1 MFVIIVNQILKMLL
15 LLLLGCLCF
24 RMRLIDENGS
34 KVLANL
40 LLMVV
45 NPMLAIVSLQ
55 TEYSAHLAQGL
66 LVAYLLAFLTHLVAA
81 ILSTVL
87 IRTTGNPDCGI
98 DRFAS
103 MYSNCGFIGI
113 PLVQSILGNE
123 GVLYLT
129 AYMTVFNF
137 FSWTHGIMIMTGTF
151 SLKELKKGLLSPM
164 IFASILGVV
173 FFFGR
178 IHIPYLLIFT
188 TTSTDHALEGFRVRA
203 MHYLVKPYTEEMIS
217 DLIDEILA
225 RLPSTE
231 RYMTLKL
238 NGTEVPLPFS
248 SFIYAEHFSHMI
260 HIHTTQDAVLTVR
273 QSFRDFTAPLKTD
286 ERFFLCSR
294 GTVVNL
300 AHAVDFDG
308 TVFQLD
314 DGSRVSVSRDL
325 SKSARQTFMKFLFE
339 KEVRL

>member
-178 IHIPYLLIFT
+178 IHIPYLLLDSMNYVAGMNTPLAMLIAGISVAQTDLLSMLRNQKLYLISASKLLLMPALLLVVLVLIPFDPMVGCTMLVASACPVAASGTAFALRFHKNSLYASELYAFT
-188 TTSTDHALEGFRVRA
+188 TVTS
-203 MHYLVKPYTEEMIS
+203 LVTIPLFVFAAER
-217 DLIDEILA
+217 LIL
-225 RLPSTE
+225 
-231 RYMTLKL
+231 
-238 NGTEVPLPFS
+238 
-248 SFIYAEHFSHMI
+248 
-260 HIHTTQDAVLTVR
+260 
-273 QSFRDFTAPLKTD
+273 
-286 ERFFLCSR
+286 
-294 GTVVNL
+294 
-300 AHAVDFDG
+300 
-308 TVFQLD
+308 
-314 DGSRVSVSRDL
+314 
-325 SKSARQTFMKFLFE
+325 
-339 KEVRL
+339 

>member
-113 PLVQSILGNE
+113 PLVQSICENG
-123 GVLYLT
+123 
-129 AYMTVFNF
+129 
-137 FSWTHGIMIMTGTF
+137 
-151 SLKELKKGLLSPM
+151 
-164 IFASILGVV
+164 
-173 FFFGR
+173 
-178 IHIPYLLIFT
+178 
-188 TTSTDHALEGFRVRA
+188 D
-203 MHYLVKPYTEEMIS
+203 
-217 DLIDEILA
+217 
-225 RLPSTE
+225 
-231 RYMTLKL
+231 
-238 NGTEVPLPFS
+238 NGTPAALDINSITGQAFISLAQAVVTVTNKRNREMAATKIVEV
-248 SFIYAEHFSHMI
+248 
-260 HIHTTQDAVLTVR
+260 
-273 QSFRDFTAPLKTD
+273 K
-286 ERFFLCSR
+286 
-294 GTVVNL
+294 
-300 AHAVDFDG
+300 
-308 TVFQLD
+308 
-314 DGSRVSVSRDL
+314 
-325 SKSARQTFMKFLFE
+325 K
-339 KEVRL
+339 

>member
-81 ILSTVL
+81 ILSTIL
-87 IRTTGNPDCGI
+87 IRTTDNPDCGI

-129 AYMTVFNF
+129 AYMTVFNI
-137 FSWTHGIMIMTGTF
+137 FSWTHGMMVMTGNF
-151 SLKELKKGLLSPM
+151 SPKELLKGLLSPM
-164 IFASILGVV
+164 ILSSLLGLLLFFAEIRIPALLADSMNYVASMNTPLAMMIAGISVAQTDL
-173 FFFGR
+173 FGMLKNKKM
-178 IHIPYLLIFT
+178 YLISLLKLLVLPAIVLI
-188 TTSTDHALEGFRVRA
+188 G
-203 MHYLVKPYTEEMIS
+203 
-217 DLIDEILA
+217 LA
-225 RLPSTE
+225 AAHLPSTVACTILVAAACPVAATGTAFALRFQKNYRYASELYAFTTIASLVTIPLLMFVAE
-231 RYMTLKL
+231 RIL
-238 NGTEVPLPFS
+238 
-248 SFIYAEHFSHMI
+248 
-260 HIHTTQDAVLTVR
+260 
-273 QSFRDFTAPLKTD
+273 
-286 ERFFLCSR
+286 
-294 GTVVNL
+294 
-300 AHAVDFDG
+300 
-308 TVFQLD
+308 
-314 DGSRVSVSRDL
+314 
-325 SKSARQTFMKFLFE
+325 
-339 KEVRL
+339 

>member
-178 IHIPYLLIFT
+178 IHIPYLLLDSMNYVAGMNTPLAMMIAGI
-188 TTSTDHALEGFRVRA
+188 SVAQTDLFG
-203 MHYLVKPYTEEMIS
+203 MLKNKKMYLIS
-217 DLIDEILA
+217 LLKLLVLPAIVLIGLA
-225 RLPSTE
+225 AAHLPSTVACTILVAAACPVAATGTAFALRFQKNYRYASELYAFTTIASLVTIPLLMFVAE
-231 RYMTLKL
+231 RIL
-238 NGTEVPLPFS
+238 
-248 SFIYAEHFSHMI
+248 
-260 HIHTTQDAVLTVR
+260 
-273 QSFRDFTAPLKTD
+273 
-286 ERFFLCSR
+286 
-294 GTVVNL
+294 
-300 AHAVDFDG
+300 
-308 TVFQLD
+308 
-314 DGSRVSVSRDL
+314 
-325 SKSARQTFMKFLFE
+325 
-339 KEVRL
+339 

>member
-24 RMRLIDENGS
+24 RMKLIDETGS

-66 LVAYLLAFLTHLVAA
+66 LVAYLLAFLTHLVAS
-81 ILSTVL
+81 ILSTGL
-87 IRTTGNPDCGI
+87 IRTTDNPDCGI

-137 FSWTHGIMIMTGTF
+137 FSWTHGVMIMTGTF

-164 IFASILGVV
+164 ILASILGVI
-173 FFFGR
+173 FFFGK
-178 IHIPYLLIFT
+178 IHIPDLLLDSMNYVAGMNTPLAMLIAGISVAQTNLLSMLRNRKLYLISASKLLIMPALLLAVLALIPVDPMVGCTMLVAAACPVAATGTAFALRFHKNALYASELYAFT
-188 TTSTDHALEGFRVRA
+188 TIAS
-203 MHYLVKPYTEEMIS
+203 LVTIPLFVFAAER
-217 DLIDEILA
+217 LIL
-225 RLPSTE
+225 
-231 RYMTLKL
+231 
-238 NGTEVPLPFS
+238 
-248 SFIYAEHFSHMI
+248 
-260 HIHTTQDAVLTVR
+260 
-273 QSFRDFTAPLKTD
+273 
-286 ERFFLCSR
+286 
-294 GTVVNL
+294 
-300 AHAVDFDG
+300 
-308 TVFQLD
+308 
-314 DGSRVSVSRDL
+314 
-325 SKSARQTFMKFLFE
+325 
-339 KEVRL
+339 

>member
-24 RMRLIDENGS
+24 RMKLIDETGS

-66 LVAYLLAFLTHLVAA
+66 LVAYLLAFLTHLVAS
-81 ILSTVL
+81 ILSTIL

-129 AYMTVFNF
+129 AYMTIFNF
-137 FSWTHGIMIMTGTF
+137 FSWTHGIIIMTGTF
-151 SLKELKKGLLSPM
+151 SWKELKKGLLSPM
-164 IFASILGVV
+164 IFASVLGVV

-178 IHIPYLLIFT
+178 IHIPDLLLDSMNYVAGMNTPLAMLIAGISVAQTSLLSMLRNRKLYLISASKLLIMPALLLIVLALIPVDPMVGCTMLVAAACPVAATGTAFALRFHKNALYASELYAFT
-188 TTSTDHALEGFRVRA
+188 TIAS
-203 MHYLVKPYTEEMIS
+203 LVTIPLFVFMAER
-217 DLIDEILA
+217 LIL
-225 RLPSTE
+225 
-231 RYMTLKL
+231 
-238 NGTEVPLPFS
+238 
-248 SFIYAEHFSHMI
+248 
-260 HIHTTQDAVLTVR
+260 
-273 QSFRDFTAPLKTD
+273 
-286 ERFFLCSR
+286 
-294 GTVVNL
+294 
-300 AHAVDFDG
+300 
-308 TVFQLD
+308 
-314 DGSRVSVSRDL
+314 
-325 SKSARQTFMKFLFE
+325 
-339 KEVRL
+339 

>member
-24 RMRLIDENGS
+24 RMKLVDEAGS

-87 IRTTGNPDCGI
+87 IRTTGNPGCGI

-113 PLVQSILGNE
+113 QIVHSILGNE

-137 FSWTHGIMIMTGTF
+137 FSWTHGVMIMTGTF

-178 IHIPYLLIFT
+178 IHIPDLLLDSMNYVAGMNTPLAMLIAGISVAQTDLLSMLRNRKLYLISASKLLLMPALLLLVLTLIPVDPMVSCTMLVAAACPVAATGTAFALRFHKNALYASELYAFT
-188 TTSTDHALEGFRVRA
+188 TIAS
-203 MHYLVKPYTEEMIS
+203 LVTIPLFVFAAER
-217 DLIDEILA
+217 LIL
-225 RLPSTE
+225 
-231 RYMTLKL
+231 
-238 NGTEVPLPFS
+238 
-248 SFIYAEHFSHMI
+248 
-260 HIHTTQDAVLTVR
+260 
-273 QSFRDFTAPLKTD
+273 
-286 ERFFLCSR
+286 
-294 GTVVNL
+294 
-300 AHAVDFDG
+300 
-308 TVFQLD
+308 
-314 DGSRVSVSRDL
+314 
-325 SKSARQTFMKFLFE
+325 
-339 KEVRL
+339 

>member
-24 RMRLIDENGS
+24 RMKLVDEAGS

-113 PLVQSILGNE
+113 PIVQSILGNE

-137 FSWTHGIMIMTGTF
+137 FSWTHGVMIMTGTF

-178 IHIPYLLIFT
+178 IHIPDLLLDSMNYVAGMNTPLAMLIAGISVAQTDLLSMLRNRKLYLISASKLLIMPALLLLVLTLIPVDPMVSCTMLVAAACPVAATGTAFALRFHKNALYASELYAFT
-188 TTSTDHALEGFRVRA
+188 TIAS
-203 MHYLVKPYTEEMIS
+203 LVTIPLFVFAAER
-217 DLIDEILA
+217 LIL
-225 RLPSTE
+225 
-231 RYMTLKL
+231 
-238 NGTEVPLPFS
+238 
-248 SFIYAEHFSHMI
+248 
-260 HIHTTQDAVLTVR
+260 
-273 QSFRDFTAPLKTD
+273 
-286 ERFFLCSR
+286 
-294 GTVVNL
+294 
-300 AHAVDFDG
+300 
-308 TVFQLD
+308 
-314 DGSRVSVSRDL
+314 
-325 SKSARQTFMKFLFE
+325 
-339 KEVRL
+339 

>member
-151 SLKELKKGLLSPM
+151 SLKEQKKGLLSPM

-178 IHIPYLLIFT
+178 IHIPYLLLDSMNYVAGMNTPLAMLIAGISVAQTDLLSMLRNQKLYLISASKLLLMPALLLVVLVLIPFDPMVGCTMLVASACPVAASGTAFALRFHKNSLYASELYAFT
-188 TTSTDHALEGFRVRA
+188 TVTS
-203 MHYLVKPYTEEMIS
+203 LVTIPLFVFAAER
-217 DLIDEILA
+217 LIL
-225 RLPSTE
+225 
-231 RYMTLKL
+231 
-238 NGTEVPLPFS
+238 
-248 SFIYAEHFSHMI
+248 
-260 HIHTTQDAVLTVR
+260 
-273 QSFRDFTAPLKTD
+273 
-286 ERFFLCSR
+286 
-294 GTVVNL
+294 
-300 AHAVDFDG
+300 
-308 TVFQLD
+308 
-314 DGSRVSVSRDL
+314 
-325 SKSARQTFMKFLFE
+325 
-339 KEVRL
+339 

>member
-123 GVLYLT
+123 L
-129 AYMTVFNF
+129 
-137 FSWTHGIMIMTGTF
+137 
-151 SLKELKKGLLSPM
+151 SL
-164 IFASILGVV
+164 
-173 FFFGR
+173 
-178 IHIPYLLIFT
+178 IHI
-188 TTSTDHALEGFRVRA
+188 
-203 MHYLVKPYTEEMIS
+203 
-217 DLIDEILA
+217 
-225 RLPSTE
+225 
-231 RYMTLKL
+231 
-238 NGTEVPLPFS
+238 
-248 SFIYAEHFSHMI
+248 
-260 HIHTTQDAVLTVR
+260 
-273 QSFRDFTAPLKTD
+273 
-286 ERFFLCSR
+286 
-294 GTVVNL
+294 
-300 AHAVDFDG
+300 
-308 TVFQLD
+308 
-314 DGSRVSVSRDL
+314 
-325 SKSARQTFMKFLFE
+325 
-339 KEVRL
+339 

>member
-87 IRTTGNPDCGI
+87 IRSTGNPDCGI

-178 IHIPYLLIFT
+178 IHIPYLLLDSMNYVAGMNTPLAMMIAGI
-188 TTSTDHALEGFRVRA
+188 SVAQTDLSG
-203 MHYLVKPYTEEMIS
+203 MLKNKKMYLIS
-217 DLIDEILA
+217 LLKLLVLPAIVLVGLA
-225 RLPSTE
+225 AAHLPSTVACTILVAAACPVAATGTAFALRFQKNYRYASELYAFSTIASLVTIPLLMFVAE
-231 RYMTLKL
+231 RIL
-238 NGTEVPLPFS
+238 
-248 SFIYAEHFSHMI
+248 
-260 HIHTTQDAVLTVR
+260 
-273 QSFRDFTAPLKTD
+273 
-286 ERFFLCSR
+286 
-294 GTVVNL
+294 
-300 AHAVDFDG
+300 
-308 TVFQLD
+308 
-314 DGSRVSVSRDL
+314 
-325 SKSARQTFMKFLFE
+325 
-339 KEVRL
+339 

>member
-81 ILSTVL
+81 VLSTVL

-178 IHIPYLLIFT
+178 IHIPYLLLDSMNYVAGMNTPLAMLIAGI
-188 TTSTDHALEGFRVRA
+188 SVAQTDLLSMLRNRKLYLISASKLLLMPALL
-203 MHYLVKPYTEEMIS
+203 LVV
-217 DLIDEILA
+217 LVLILA
-225 RLPSTE
+225 VWNRVPDFKTAYWQAYLFLLVMNWFDGIILDRLWVAHGKLWRIEGMEGVPYIKPWKTVL
-231 RYMTLKL
+231 LKRGL
-238 NGTEVPLPFS
+238 ATVLYLLIAPIIAGP
-248 SFIYAEHFSHMI
+248 
-260 HIHTTQDAVLTVR
+260 AVL
-273 QSFRDFTAPLKTD
+273 
-286 ERFFLCSR
+286 
-294 GTVVNL
+294 
-300 AHAVDFDG
+300 
-308 TVFQLD
+308 
-314 DGSRVSVSRDL
+314 L
-325 SKSARQTFMKFLFE
+325 SQWLG
-339 KEVRL
+339 

>member
-24 RMRLIDENGS
+24 RMKLVDEAGS

-137 FSWTHGIMIMTGTF
+137 FSWTHGVMIMTGTV

-178 IHIPYLLIFT
+178 IHIPDLLLDSMNYVAGMNTPLAMLIAGISVAQTDLLSMLRNRKLYLISASKLLIMPALLLLVLTLIPVDPMVSCTMLVAAACPVAATGTAFALRFHKNALYASELYAFT
-188 TTSTDHALEGFRVRA
+188 TIAS
-203 MHYLVKPYTEEMIS
+203 LVTIPLFVFAAER
-217 DLIDEILA
+217 LIL
-225 RLPSTE
+225 
-231 RYMTLKL
+231 
-238 NGTEVPLPFS
+238 
-248 SFIYAEHFSHMI
+248 
-260 HIHTTQDAVLTVR
+260 
-273 QSFRDFTAPLKTD
+273 
-286 ERFFLCSR
+286 
-294 GTVVNL
+294 
-300 AHAVDFDG
+300 
-308 TVFQLD
+308 
-314 DGSRVSVSRDL
+314 
-325 SKSARQTFMKFLFE
+325 
-339 KEVRL
+339 

>member
-24 RMRLIDENGS
+24 RMKLIDEAGS

-55 TEYSAHLAQGL
+55 SEYSAHLAQGL

-81 ILSTVL
+81 LLSTIL
-87 IRTTGNPDCGI
+87 IRTTGNPDGGI

-178 IHIPYLLIFT
+178 IHIPDLLLGSMNYVAGMNTPLAMLIAGISVAQTDLLSMLRNRKLYLISASKLLLMPALLLVVLALIPVDPMVGCTVLVAAACPVAATGTAFALRFHKNALYASELYAFT
-188 TTSTDHALEGFRVRA
+188 TIAS
-203 MHYLVKPYTEEMIS
+203 LVTIPLFVFAAER
-217 DLIDEILA
+217 LIL
-225 RLPSTE
+225 
-231 RYMTLKL
+231 
-238 NGTEVPLPFS
+238 
-248 SFIYAEHFSHMI
+248 
-260 HIHTTQDAVLTVR
+260 
-273 QSFRDFTAPLKTD
+273 
-286 ERFFLCSR
+286 
-294 GTVVNL
+294 
-300 AHAVDFDG
+300 
-308 TVFQLD
+308 
-314 DGSRVSVSRDL
+314 
-325 SKSARQTFMKFLFE
+325 
-339 KEVRL
+339 

>member
-81 ILSTVL
+81 VLSTVL

-113 PLVQSILGNE
+113 PLVPSILGNE

-129 AYMTVFNF
+129 AYMTVFNI
-137 FSWTHGIMIMTGTF
+137 FSWTHGMMVMTGNF
-151 SLKELKKGLLSPM
+151 SPKELLKGLLSPM
-164 IFASILGVV
+164 ILSSLLGLLLFFAEIRIPALLADSMNYVASMNTPLAMMIAGISVAQTDL
-173 FFFGR
+173 FGMLKNKKM
-178 IHIPYLLIFT
+178 YLISLLKLLVLPAIVLI
-188 TTSTDHALEGFRVRA
+188 G
-203 MHYLVKPYTEEMIS
+203 
-217 DLIDEILA
+217 LA
-225 RLPSTE
+225 AAHLPSTVACTILVAAACPVAATGTAFALRVQKNYRYASELDAFTTIASLVTIPLLMFVAE
-231 RYMTLKL
+231 RIL
-238 NGTEVPLPFS
+238 
-248 SFIYAEHFSHMI
+248 
-260 HIHTTQDAVLTVR
+260 
-273 QSFRDFTAPLKTD
+273 
-286 ERFFLCSR
+286 
-294 GTVVNL
+294 
-300 AHAVDFDG
+300 
-308 TVFQLD
+308 
-314 DGSRVSVSRDL
+314 
-325 SKSARQTFMKFLFE
+325 
-339 KEVRL
+339 